1 MLTRIN
7 NVNRLLLAR
16 PFSTAIP
23 MYKESPRERMLRRKE
38 LQSLQEKWKLKVGFE
53 FHVQM
58 NTSHKMFSSKLS
70 G

>member
-38 LQSLQEKWKLKVGFE
+38 L
-53 FHVQM
+53 
-58 NTSHKMFSSKLS
+58 
-70 G
+70 